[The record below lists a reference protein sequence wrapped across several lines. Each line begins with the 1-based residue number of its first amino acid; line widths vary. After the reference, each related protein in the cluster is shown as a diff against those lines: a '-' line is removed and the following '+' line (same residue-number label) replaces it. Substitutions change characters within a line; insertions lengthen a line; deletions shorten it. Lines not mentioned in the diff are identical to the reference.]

1 MRPSLDELKSR
12 LQGRFPADRID
23 LTDDSHLHAGHAGS
37 SGGAGHYSVTIVS
50 ARFDGLTRLAR
61 HRLVYDA
68 VAEWMPHRVHALV
81 IAAHAPGEAAVLSLP
96 STDPHP

>member
-1 MRPSLDELKSR
+1 MRPSLDELTSR
-12 LQGRFPADRID
+12 LQSRFPADRID

-96 STDPHP
+96 PTHPHP

>member
-68 VAEWMPHRVHALV
+68 VAEWMPHRVHELV
-81 IAAHAPGEAAVLSLP
+81 IAAHAPGEAAVLSPLP
-96 STDPHP
+96 TDPHP